1 MNNILRF
8 IPLLAATALVGCNDY
23 DFGVTSADFKKKEYA
38 ENFEKT
44 FGKIDPNQDWSMAAQ
59 VTASISLSGLEGKH
73 SVTVYTCAPFSGKS
87 AILYQTDAQGGDNLT
102 FTFDAPKSNKE
113 VYVMIKGE
121 NGLLPLS
128 DYFTIEGSSLFAAP
142 NGAITRSTNSSIS
155 LSDKVAKSVMGTYT
169 GTTLNLVAAVNTSN
183 FQRIWFNDGLT
194 QSKDFNDV
202 LTQKLISDQ
211 TQYFYIDGDEAY
223 TFKRYK
229 WNSTLLKYELET
241 TIGKNEWTSKYVYA
255 NYVHTDSEGY
265 WCINYGTP
273 AHYESQSG
281 QIDYPDLYTLTGVAT
296 EWGPSWRFSDID
308 PIVGVHST
316 KTGWESMSRPDILL
330 SDANEKEI
338 GVFSERAHA
347 DCTGDLKY
355 CNLAKWWKEL
365 NAINGAE
372 YIVNT
377 ESPVTIDV
385 MYGGTDN
392 DNQFGYF
399 YYQDGATFE
408 EICNRPHYLLME
420 SAMMNDNLKLNDA
433 AYAEGGMALTSKMT
447 AYCKTYDNIFDYDD
461 ATWNTEVAAA
471 NHKITGR
478 HYELAYFGTEGTTTQ
493 GVKEFPEG
501 THIVFFLIQCGQ
513 SKTSQ
518 KGWQIEYSRPDLNK
532 HQGKLHTA
540 GSSCHGNSRYS
551 SQMEGLTSQTGEID
565 AVTYRW
571 GDQIV
576 LGFED
581 RGGDDDMNDIL
592 FFINGNFRNKTDF
605 KELKEE
611 TEDVYE
617 WMIACEDLGGSFD
630 YDFNDVV
637 FGVKKYDTQIT
648 IKEEFYENGVLV
660 STTPKK
666 ITSEHSLV
674 VTPYAAGGTLKTY
687 IVWNDG
693 TNDNTFEE
701 THYLIN
707 GSTGTAGSMPVLNA
721 RSKGKSGKPSVFH
734 LTNEQATA
742 FTMSTGAGGFSVKV
756 EDAEGA
762 ITTVNSPTSEYNK
775 NGEKAPQMIVLPK
788 GWLWPTEGTNID
800 DAYNHFHNWAQN
812 ADETEWIGNWNNNKI
827 DQYVVK

>member
-1 MNNILRF
+1 MRKSNYLF
-8 IPLLAATALVGCNDY
+8 PALALGLTAVSCQDY
-23 DFGVTSADFKKKEYA
+23 DAGFTEADFVKKEYS

-44 FGKIDPNQDWSMAAQ
+44 FGKIDPNQDWSMAQQ
-59 VTASISLSGLEGKH
+59 VNATISLSGLNGKH
-73 SVTVYTCAPFSGKS
+73 MVSVYTCAPFSGKS
-87 AILYQTDAQGGDNLT
+87 AILYQTEAQGGDNLS
-102 FTFDAPKSNKE
+102 FTFDAPKNNKE

-128 DYFTIEGSSLFAAP
+128 DYFTVEGGSLIAAP
-142 NGAITRSTNSSIS
+142 NGTITRSASSIS
-155 LSDKVAKSVMGTYT
+155 LSDKVEKSVMGTFT
-169 GTTLNLVAAVNTSN
+169 GVS
-183 FQRIWFNDGLT
+183 F
-194 QSKDFNDV
+194 K
-202 LTQKLISDQ
+202 K
-211 TQYFYIDGDEAY
+211 IDGTVTEDGSNAREFSNWDYLVQNAEHWPVYTKGTDEGTFLLWTRSGEPGSY
-223 TFKRYK
+223 TA
-229 WNSTLLKYELET
+229 SSAPV
-241 TIGKNEWTSKYVYA
+241 GKNEWDVKIASLSTKSYAYEYNGKYYIPYNGQVYPTHWGS
-255 NYVHTDSEGY
+255 V
-265 WCINYGTP
+265 
-273 AHYESQSG
+273 SG
-281 QIDYPDLYTLTGVAT
+281 PTDYPDLYTLSGVTT

-308 PIVGVHST
+308 PIVGVHSS
-316 KTGWESMSRPDILL
+316 KAGWEGMSSPNTFL
-330 SDANEKEI
+330 SDENQKEI

-347 DCTGDLKY
+347 DCSGELRY

-372 YIVNT
+372 YIVDT

-433 AYAEGGMALTSKMT
+433 SYAEGGMALTSKMT
-447 AYCKTYDNIFDYDD
+447 AYCRTYDNVDGYDD
-461 ATWNTEVAAA
+461 AAWNTAVAAA

-493 GVKEFPEG
+493 GVKEFPAG
-501 THIVFFLIQCGQ
+501 THIVFFLIQCGK
-513 SKTSQ
+513 SKTSG

-551 SQMEGLTSQTGEID
+551 SQMDGLTAETGEID

-592 FFINGNFRNKTDF
+592 FFVNGNFRNKTDL

-666 ITSEHSLV
+666 ISSEHSLV

-693 TNDNTFEE
+693 SNDNTFEE
-701 THYLIN
+701 SHFLIN
-707 GSTGTAGSMPVLNA
+707 GSTGTAGSMPILNA

-734 LTNEQATA
+734 LTTEQATA
-742 FTMSTGAGGFSVKV
+742 FTMATGAGGFSVKV

-762 ITTVNSPTSEYNK
+762 ITTVTSPTSEYNK
-775 NGEKAPQMIVLPK
+775 NGNKAPQMIVLPK

-812 ADETEWIGNWNNNKI
+812 ADETQWIGTWNSNKI